1 MCTSQELRLL
11 DCPVSTQLGLIE
23 DPCACNG
30 CAESLAV
37 RCPGDYMII
46 YYIYYNCTKLES

>member
-37 RCPGDYMII
+37 RCPGDYNNYDNIL
-46 YYIYYNCTKLES
+46 YILQLY